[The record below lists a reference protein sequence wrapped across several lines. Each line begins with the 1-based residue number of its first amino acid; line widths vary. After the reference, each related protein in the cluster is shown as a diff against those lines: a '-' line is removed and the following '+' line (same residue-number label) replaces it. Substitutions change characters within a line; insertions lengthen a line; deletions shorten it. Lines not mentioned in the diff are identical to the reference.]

1 MRFLDIFVICI
12 LCDDDYIDIVESV
25 GVLYKVYWCVYMY
38 YMEMNIIIMLIVW
51 FIVDSDVY
59 VIVKFVIVI
68 YVIIVVYVDN
78 SVWMVLMCN
87 VCLLIVYCICV

>member
-1 MRFLDIFVICI
+1 MC
-12 LCDDDYIDIVESV
+12 LC
-25 GVLYKVYWCVYMY
+25 VLYGDEYNYNVDSM
-38 YMEMNIIIMLIVW
+38 I
-51 FIVDSDVY
+51 DSDVY
-59 VIVKFVIVI
+59 VIVIYVIVI